1 MDVQQLFKDGMSFA
15 AKAVGHDSAGEYDLA
30 KFFYIEA
37 SEALLKV
44 ISVDQSISDAKIKV
58 HQYMERAEYLTNL
71 SANQKHSKLISQC
84 PQQKS
89 FEQIQFVLSQALT
102 EDENGKQ
109 LTALPLYT
117 DVVESC
123 LKMCKE
129 TFDEHIKSKCNQW
142 AKMAVERAELIKNSK
157 SDVLTSKQDVLTSK
171 QDVLTKTTF
180 GNLMNSQ
187 KNSNKKKLSPSE
199 IETLRLTSY
208 VNGNVYHPLLDI
220 DMNEQF
226 AYKIPFTDPNG
237 LLTLAPNQQSR
248 FISWVRPSDICENPQ
263 MIFAVSSLSIKQTI
277 VSDCSFVASLAISAA
292 YERQFQRKLI
302 TSIIFPQRKDGTPI
316 INPCGKYMVKLHF
329 NGVARKV
336 IIDDLL
342 PMGKDGQLLCSFSQN
357 CNEFWVSLL
366 EKAYMKVMGGYD
378 FPGSNSN
385 IDLNALTGWI
395 PERAS
400 LKSKDINS
408 DVLFDR
414 MLNGLEKGD
423 VLITAATGVMS
434 DAEADRAGL
443 VPTHAY
449 AVLNLKKVQGKKL
462 CLLKNPW
469 SHLRWKG
476 NYSDSDTVNWTLS
489 LESALGYNREK
500 AAQND
505 NGVFWINWES
515 VLRFYDVIYMNWNPK
530 LFTYKY
536 TLHAGW
542 NAIEGP
548 IKDAYNIGDNPQY
561 RLEVDSDSDDVII
574 WILLTRHITNRDDFA
589 DNKEFITIHVYKSN
603 GRRVYYPD
611 GKYLEGTKINSP
623 HYLAKLKVG
632 SGRSQFTIVVSQYE
646 KLNTI
651 YYSLKVFSNMKFTI
665 GPVPEIYSSK
675 KKITMSWTKQ
685 SAGGSLNS
693 PSYENNPKILL
704 ELISNTASN
713 LLIKIETSRKYFA
726 GVELRSADSSYRK
739 NSGEYRCGFVAFT
752 IESVPPGNYLIIPS
766 TFNQGQ
772 EGPFFLEV
780 QASCAMKLN
789 TR

>member
-199 IETLRLTSY
+199 IETLR
-208 VNGNVYHPLLDI
+208 
-220 DMNEQF
+220 
-226 AYKIPFTDPNG
+226 DPNG